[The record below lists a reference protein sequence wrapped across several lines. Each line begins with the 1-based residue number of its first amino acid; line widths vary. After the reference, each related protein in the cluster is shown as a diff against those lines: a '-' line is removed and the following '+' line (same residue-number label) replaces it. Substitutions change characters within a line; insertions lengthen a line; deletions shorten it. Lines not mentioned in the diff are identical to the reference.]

1 MCTAHSVYYA
11 CGHIKLNH
19 LHECSGVECTVVDV
33 FGKSMTLEQEC
44 RRCRR
49 QKQKDEKV
57 EEWTR
62 GADGGKDDSQ
72 GDSEDGLCPGCE
84 WDAAV
89 VDERPGQ

>member
-1 MCTAHSVYYA
+1 M
-11 CGHIKLNH
+11 
-19 LHECSGVECTVVDV
+19 
-33 FGKSMTLEQEC
+33 
-44 RRCRR
+44 R
-49 QKQKDEKV
+49 DEKV

-62 GADGGKDDSQ
+62 GADGGEHDSQ